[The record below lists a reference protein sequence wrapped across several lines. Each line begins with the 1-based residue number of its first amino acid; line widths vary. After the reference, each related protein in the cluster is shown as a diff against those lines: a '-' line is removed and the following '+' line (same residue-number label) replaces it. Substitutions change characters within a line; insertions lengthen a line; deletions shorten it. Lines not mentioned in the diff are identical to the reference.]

1 MLTIEG
7 LGLGLTWPLGG
18 LAGELVS
25 FPLEKAGHGQ
35 EKAANDG
42 TKAEPQRAVD
52 QGHLISAQLQS
63 WGCCKTVGGSEL
75 RRALSLLRTLL

>member
-25 FPLEKAGHGQ
+25 SSLEKAGHGQ

-52 QGHLISAQLQS
+52 
-63 WGCCKTVGGSEL
+63 
-75 RRALSLLRTLL
+75 

>member
-18 LAGELVS
+18 LAELVS
-25 FPLEKAGHGQ
+25 SSLEKAGHGQ

-52 QGHLISAQLQS
+52 
-63 WGCCKTVGGSEL
+63 
-75 RRALSLLRTLL
+75 